1 MKITKSQLKQLIKEE
16 LSTMVEQADE
26 DAMERV
32 LKRQAELDRASA
44 EAAAEKKYGGKPAE
58 VDPTLGKALGAEIR
72 VGPGQVKMID
82 LLSDIR
88 RLMQQ
93 LVQKP

>member
-16 LSTMVEQADE
+16 LSTVLEQADV
-26 DAMERV
+26 DAIEHVRR
-32 LKRQAELDRASA
+32 RQAELDRASA
-44 EAAAEKKYGGKPAE
+44 EAAAKEKYGAKPAE
-58 VDPTLGKALGAEIR
+58 IDPTLGKALGAEIR
-72 VGPGQVKMID
+72 VGPGETKMID

-88 RLMQQ
+88 GLMQQ